1 MGLEPSKSAGV
12 LFLAAHV
19 IVESD
24 RQAEAINVTPF
35 REMDL
40 AGIVH
45 LSEDAAVIASE
56 RLDKGRIELAQKI
69 DEIEQLQEMSEHN
82 AQVIAQELQIPS
94 LKIYGRHRASKL
106 LHFLRSL

>member
-1 MGLEPSKSAGV
+1 
-12 LFLAAHV
+12 
-19 IVESD
+19 
-24 RQAEAINVTPF
+24 
-35 REMDL
+35 MDL

-94 LKIYGRHRASKL
+94 MIMERNFSK
-106 LHFLRSL
+106 S